1 MIHAGLNS
9 RLYIIIE
16 ICIPDLKKIAVMK
29 IFFSSIFWIGEMG
42 AGWITKFVMA
52 NYWIYPPPPTHYYW
66 ALPYVQNIFTCLQF
80 IQLTSL
86 PKPHHH
92 YPLPIQDVSSVCDQH
107 SAVILHQNHSC
118 KGHLHEKL
126 YYIRLAEKNSSTP
139 FPPKIFPRPAIKKRI
154 LMKFAWP

>member
-1 MIHAGLNS
+1 MYTWFEKNS
-9 RLYIIIE
+9 CNE
-16 ICIPDLKKIAVMK
+16 N
-29 IFFSSIFWIGEMG
+29 IFSFSSIFWIGEMG

-92 YPLPIQDVSSVCDQH
+92 YPLPIQDVSSVCDQY

-139 FPPKIFPRPAIKKRI
+139 FTPKFSHALPVKNEFWWNLHGPNFITS
-154 LMKFAWP
+154 W